1 MSTWRPLQK
10 VSDNMLFLII
20 VRQGEIYDWA
30 LADIAQGDSNPFAN
44 IPVGVSCLEV
54 AADCV
59 DAFKSSN

>member
-1 MSTWRPLQK
+1 
-10 VSDNMLFLII
+10 MLFLII